1 MSKPLHRK
9 RLNRVVGEH
18 GLALLAKAREAWP
31 RIEDPEDSEGLHDF
45 RVALRRLRSW
55 LKAYRGYP
63 GVAIPK
69 AQRRRLRD
77 LARATNAAR
86 DGEVMLAW
94 LEAERPALGN
104 AERGAVDWWA
114 ERLAARVEADYAD
127 ARCVLE
133 AGFPALERELG
144 ETLAALAKKGGGPRF
159 GEATARELAALHAT
173 LAAEVAAIGSPEER
187 EALHRPRITGKR
199 IRYLLKPWTR
209 EAPIFEEAEKAMK
222 GFQDA
227 FGVLH
232 DDLVREP
239 VLEAAA
245 AAHADEDARAKLA
258 LAAQGGEARAAAPRH
273 LRGFMGL
280 ARANRERRLA
290 DYERA
295 LEAAHPAQ
303 PQGVLSGKLEAAIAA
318 MRGE

>member
-9 RLNRVVGEH
+9 RLSRVVGRQ
-18 GLALLAKAREAWP
+18 GLELLAKAREAWP
-31 RIEDPEDSEGLHDF
+31 RIEAPDDSEGLHDF

-69 AQRRRLRD
+69 AQRKRLRD
-77 LARATNAAR
+77 LARATNEAR

-94 LEAERPALGN
+94 LESERPALGN
-104 AERGAVDWWA
+104 AERGAIDWWA
-114 ERLAARVEADYAD
+114 ERLVPRVEADYAE

-133 AGFPALERELG
+133 AGFPALDRELG
-144 ETLAALAKKGGGPRF
+144 KTLAVLAKQSGGPRF
-159 GEATARELAALHAT
+159 GVATARELSALHET
-173 LAAEVAAIGSPEER
+173 LTAELAAIGSADER

-199 IRYLLKPWTR
+199 IRYLLRPWKD
-209 EAPIFEEAEKAMK
+209 EAPIFEEAEEAMK
-222 GFQDA
+222 AFQDA

-239 VLEAAA
+239 ALEAAA
-245 AAHADEDARAKLA
+245 AAHADEEARARLA
-258 LAAQGGEARAAAPRH
+258 LAAGGKQARASAPRH

-280 ARANRERRLA
+280 ARANRERRLVHY
-290 DYERA
+290 DRA
-295 LEAAHPAQ
+295 LEAARETTRSAR
-303 PQGVLSGKLEAAIAA
+303 LEAAIAA
-318 MRGE
+318 MRGD